1 MASVVV
7 DGVRMPVLVSGHP
20 ALDFCNTLVGWG
32 EPDLVDALVSYEA
45 LVRFTAYLGLLG
57 TAQVDQLL
65 ATADVSRAT
74 ASQVLRRARELRGAT
89 YDIVTSAAGPR
100 QWSVVRRAVGSAAAA
115 GVLEEGRNRWAAGPT
130 TCVRRVWPRR
140 CTCLPGRSR
149 TCSPPSPR
157 HEWAA
162 APADSAAGSSSTGAT
177 GAGASWPPAATGRKR
192 VGTPQPLDAPQADRG
207 RRRRVG
213 RGR

>member
-32 EPDLVDALVSYEA
+32 EPDLVEALVSYEA

-57 TAQVDQLL
+57 PAQVDQLL

-115 GVLEEGRNRWAAGPT
+115 GVLEEGEESLGRWAYDVRSAGLATPLHLLAWQVSDLLT
-130 TCVRRVWPRR
+130 A
-140 CTCLPGRSR
+140 
-149 TCSPPSPR
+149 SPP
-157 HEWAA
+157 A
-162 APADSAAGSSSTGAT
+162 
-177 GAGASWPPAATGRKR
+177 
-192 VGTPQPLDAPQADRG
+192 
-207 RRRRVG
+207 RVG
-213 RGR
+213 RCPGRQCGWVFINRGNRRWCIMATCGNRAKARRHAAAARRAPG